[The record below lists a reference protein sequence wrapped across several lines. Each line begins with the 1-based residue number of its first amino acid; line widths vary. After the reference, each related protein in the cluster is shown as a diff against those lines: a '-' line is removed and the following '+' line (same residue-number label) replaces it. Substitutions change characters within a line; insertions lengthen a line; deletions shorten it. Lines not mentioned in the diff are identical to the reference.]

1 MKAIVNKRYGS
12 PDVLEFKEIEKPSP
26 KEDEILIKVHAAS
39 VNALDWHYMRAT
51 PFPMRF
57 VSGLF
62 KPKNRILG
70 ADVAGVVETTGK
82 KVSKFK
88 PGDEVFGDMYPL
100 GLGAF
105 AEYVIFPENGVLALK
120 PSNIKFEEAAA
131 VPAAGVSAL
140 LGIRD
145 IGKIQSGQKVLI
157 NGASGGVGTFS
168 VQIAK
173 SYGTEVTGVTSTK
186 NLEMVRSIGAD
197 YVIDYTQEDFTCSEQ
212 QYDLIIDNVGNR
224 SVSDLKRVLKPNGI
238 CVIIGYSSPALLLQ
252 HSIIGSFNQ
261 GNGKKIGMM
270 GEAKTNIKDLNFL
283 KELLE
288 SNKVKPVIDRRYPL
302 SETAE
307 AVRYVETGHA
317 RGKVVITMDQEN
329 KN

>member
-1 MKAIVNKRYGS
+1 LKAIVCERYGS
-12 PDVLEFKEIEKPSP
+12 PDVLEFKEIEKPIP
-26 KEDEILIKVHAAS
+26 KDDEVLVKVRAAS

-57 VSGLF
+57 VSGLL
-62 KPKNRILG
+62 KPKNKILG
-70 ADVAGVVETTGK
+70 ADVAGIVETVGK
-82 KVSKFK
+82 NVSKFK
-88 PGDEVFGDMYPL
+88 PGDEVFGDMSPL

-140 LGIRD
+140 QGIRD
-145 IGKIQSGQKVLI
+145 KGKIQSGQKVLI

-186 NLEMVRSIGAD
+186 NLDMVRSIGANH
-197 YVIDYTQEDFTCSEQ
+197 VIDYTQEDFTKNGHE
-212 QYDLIIDNVGNR
+212 YDLIIDNVGNR
-224 SVSDLKRVLKPNGI
+224 SASDLKRVLAPNGT
-238 CVIIGYSSPALLLQ
+238 CVIIGYSSPTLLLQ
-252 HSIIGSFNQ
+252 HSIIGSLKSR
-261 GNGKKIGMM
+261 NGKKIGMM
-270 GEAKTNIKDLNFL
+270 GEAKANIKDLNFL

-288 SNKVKPVIDRRYPL
+288 TNKVKPVIDRLYPL

-307 AVRYVETGHA
+307 AVRYIETGHA
-317 RGKVVITMDQEN
+317 RGKIVITMDLKN
-329 KN
+329 KD